1 MNQKQEKNALDQTD
15 LLCAIFDN
23 VAYHYEHPF
32 VEKNKGT
39 AVRKIM
45 DLIQQNPTSPYAKF
59 PDNFSLCHIGYY
71 DSSDGSILDL
81 ESTEI
86 MQLEKITER
95 INKE

>member
-1 MNQKQEKNALDQTD
+1 MNKQQQENNALDQTD

-23 VAYHYEHPF
+23 VAYHYEPPF

-39 AVRKIM
+39 AVRRIQ
-45 DLIQQNPTSPYAKF
+45 DLIQQNPNSPYAKF

-86 MQLEKITER
+86 MPLTEIT
-95 INKE
+95 NKE